1 MNRVSAPTAK
11 SAVLPP
17 CRPPDVAGSLA
28 VTHGAPSDLMAQIE
42 ERRLQVAQDLE
53 AHNRES
59 LGQVFTPAGV
69 ARFIASTAPELPA
82 GASIRLLDPG
92 AGVGSLAAAAV
103 ERLVSHD
110 QIQRIDLVA
119 CELDPA
125 LKPHLEATLTEVT
138 DWARE
143 RGSEVTWEIRSE
155 NYLSAGTLET
165 DQSGLAL
172 GSFDVAILNPPYR
185 KLGTR
190 SAERQ
195 ALEQLGVRVANL
207 YTAFLA
213 MGVLHLR
220 DGGALAAIT
229 PRSFAN
235 GLYHEPF
242 RRFLFEAARIT
253 RIHLFEARDLVFAD
267 SNVLQENLIFSAVR
281 GADSGPAVISSSR
294 GPDDEPIARTVDY
307 AEVISP
313 GDRHQFLRIPT
324 DDDHTELAEWMAEL
338 PASLAELGLSV
349 STGRVVDFRSRE
361 FLRAEPADDAVPLIY
376 PTHLRA
382 GSVRWPAENGSRKP
396 SALAISDRTERLM
409 QPNEPYVVVKRFTS
423 KEERRRV
430 AAAVSTPEVVPGHR
444 LAFENHLNVFH
455 QDGRGLA
462 VDVGYGLSVFLNS
475 TLVDNYV
482 RLFNGHTQIN
492 ATDLRNLR
500 YPSLKQ
506 LRDLGRRFQ
515 AEPQFEQAHLDLL
528 VETVVGGVNGGDAS
542 SRSLPRAA

>member
-1 MNRVSAPTAK
+1 MAGEIEHGSRAP
-11 SAVLPP
+11 
-17 CRPPDVAGSLA
+17 
-28 VTHGAPSDLMAQIE
+28 
-42 ERRLQVAQDLE
+42 
-53 AHNRES
+53 

-69 ARFIASTAPELPA
+69 AHFIANSVPELPA

-103 ERLVSHD
+103 ERLVSRD
-110 QIQRIDLVA
+110 RVQKIDLVA
-119 CELDPA
+119 CEIDPA
-125 LKPHLEATLTEVT
+125 LTPHLEATLAEVT
-138 DWARE
+138 EWAASRDAQVE
-143 RGSEVTWEIRSE
+143 WEIRE
-155 NYLSAGTLET
+155 DDYLSGGSLEAA
-165 DQSGLAL
+165 QSGLAL
-172 GSFDVAILNPPYR
+172 GSFDIAILNPPYR

-213 MGVLHLR
+213 MAALHLR

-242 RRFLFEAARIT
+242 RHFFFEAARLT

-281 GADSGPAVISSSR
+281 GADQGDVVVSSSR
-294 GPDDEPIARTVDY
+294 GPDDDPIARTVPY
-307 AEVISP
+307 SEVVSP
-313 GDRHQFLRIPT
+313 DDRHQFLRIPT
-324 DDDHTELAEWMAEL
+324 DDDHTELAEWMVEL
-338 PASLAELGLSV
+338 PASLGELGLSV

-361 FLRAEPADDAVPLIY
+361 SLRAEPGSDAVPLIY
-376 PTHLRA
+376 PLHLRE
-382 GSVRWPAENGSRKP
+382 GSVRWPAEPDGRKP
-396 SALAISDRTERLM
+396 NALAATEDTERLI
-409 QPNEPYVVVKRFTS
+409 QPNEPYVIVKRFTS

-430 AAAVSTPEVVPGHR
+430 SAGVCTPEMVPGSGI
-444 LAFENHLNVFH
+444 AFENHLNVFH

-462 VDVGYGLSVFLNS
+462 IEIAQGVSVFLNS
-475 TLVDNYV
+475 TLIDDYV

-500 YPSLKQ
+500 YPSLAQ
-506 LRDLGRRFQ
+506 LRELGERFQ
-515 AEPQFEQAHLDLL
+515 AEPRFEQAHIDGL
-528 VETVVGGVNGGDAS
+528 VEAVIGGISGGTGS
-542 SRSLPRAA
+542 IHSLPRAA